1 MKKISLSTPTT
12 KPSEISRKWF
22 LVDATDLVLGR
33 MASEIAMIVRGKRN
47 PNYTANIDCGDNV
60 IVINA
65 EKVHLTGKK
74 LTDKQYFRHTGHP
87 GGIKESNPKQ
97 IFAGKRPEQVV
108 QKAVQRMISREDV
121 IGRQQ
126 FSKLH
131 VYAGSEHPH
140 AAQKPIKL
148 DLAAKNPKNNKIRPE
163 AKKA

>member
-1 MKKISLSTPTT
+1 MKKLSLSTPTT
-12 KPSEISRKWF
+12 KPSEISRKWY

-33 MASEIAMIVRGKRN
+33 MASEIAMILRGKRN
-47 PNYTANIDCGDNV
+47 PKYTANIDCGDNV

-65 EKVHLTGKK
+65 EKVHLTGSKLSDKK
-74 LTDKQYFRHTGHP
+74 YYRHTGHP
-87 GGIKESNPKQ
+87 GGIKETNPKQ

-108 QKAVQRMISREDV
+108 QLAVKRMISREDV

-140 AAQKPIKL
+140 SAQQPVAL
-148 DLAAKNPKNNKIRPE
+148 DLASKNAKNVKKI
-163 AKKA
+163 